1 MASSFIKGISVQ
13 ISGDTTGL
21 QKSLSEVNKSLKN
34 TQFELNS
41 VNKLLKL
48 DPKNTELLA
57 QKQSLL
63 AKSITETEDKLKA
76 LKRTKEEFDSKGSK
90 TEEQEK
96 QYRELTREIAS
107 TEQALK
113 KLNSE
118 FNNGAS
124 SVEKNKES
132 LLNFGDVLKAN
143 VLSDAIVSGVK
154 ALGDGLKKLA
164 SSYVDVLKSGVEYN
178 AQMESYQTAFAAMIG
193 STEEAEKALEDIKKN
208 ASKSPFDLSS
218 LIQANQLLLTTGET
232 AEDTA
237 KVINALGDAVAYT
250 GGGNDELTRMA
261 QNLQQIKN
269 VGKASSTDIKQF
281 AMAGIN
287 VYGILSDYL
296 GVNIDQVKELD
307 ISYEDLSNALIQA
320 SEDGGQYY
328 GAMESQ
334 AETFNGQVTQ
344 LKSNWDE
351 FTGLIANDTTS
362 ALTDSLLP
370 AFNDVIT
377 QMQEGFSN
385 SGVQGMLDAITEG
398 VGTIG
403 DILVEDFGVPEG
415 LVEAITTICD
425 TLTSEEM
432 VQFFDDV
439 FVIVDDLA
447 DIIANLVELESKLG
461 LVKLVLQGIHTWLT
475 MIKAVWEGL
484 KDLFDGNGT
493 LWTEGIKVYQSAD
506 GTRRGY
512 SKPMSS
518 GGFASG
524 GFASGGITLNASFN
538 MASTQLNETS
548 ARQLADIMADEINNK
563 LGGLM

>member
-178 AQMESYQTAFAAMIG
+178 AQMEAYQTSFTAMIG
-193 STEEAEKALEDIKKN
+193 SAEEASKAIADIKAS
-208 ASKSPFDLSS
+208 ASKSPFDMSS

-232 AEDTA
+232 SERAS

-261 QNLQQIKN
+261 SNLQQIKN

-287 VYGILSDYL
+287 IYGMLSESL
-296 GVNIDQVKELD
+296 GKSIEKVKEMD
-307 ISYEDLSNALIQA
+307 ISYDDLYEALIKA
-320 SEDGGQYY
+320 SEEGGMYF

-334 AETFNGQVTQ
+334 TETFNGQVTQ

-362 ALTDSLLP
+362 ALTGSLLP
-370 AFNDVIT
+370 ALNDVVEE
-377 QMQEGFSN
+377 MQEGFAN
-385 SGVQGMLDAITEG
+385 NGIQGMLDAINEG
-398 VGTIG
+398 VGELG
-403 DILVEDFGVPEG
+403 DILVEEFGIPEG
-415 LVEAITTICD
+415 LVDTITTICD

-432 VQFFDDV
+432 IQFFDDFFMV
-439 FVIVDDLA
+439 ASDLA
-447 DIIANLVELESKLG
+447 DVVADLAELESKLG
-461 LVKLVLQGIHTWLT
+461 LVKFALQSIHAWLEK
-475 MIKAVWEGL
+475 IKAVWDAIS
-484 KDLFDGNGT
+484 DLFTYGNQR
-493 LWTEGIKVYQSAD
+493 VYVAAD
-506 GTRRGY
+506 GSYRGTV
-512 SKPMSS
+512 SPTQRNS
-518 GGFASG
+518 GGFGSG

-538 MASTQLNETS
+538 MANTQLNETS
-548 ARQLADIMADEINNK
+548 ARQLADIMADEINNR